1 MKVNS
6 IMIAAGILVL
16 LAIQLLLFR
25 FQKVNDYLVLN
36 RYTGTAHIIADLM
49 AKPKETSESD
59 KIKSLNKEIE
69 SIKHDRDKLF
79 EQIKIR
85 DEEIE
90 LLNEVSRRYFS
101 EERKDINTGTKRIC
115 YMIDC
120 YYRQRRD
127 GRIYLD
133 NKFYDPERVLNGIF
147 DCATTLKDLINKEA
161 PE

>member
-1 MKVNS
+1 MKKNA
-6 IMIAAGILVL
+6 ILICAGILIVL
-16 LAIQLLLFR
+16 TVQLFLFR
-25 FQKVNDYLVLN
+25 FQRVDSYLFLN
-36 RYTGTAHIIADLM
+36 RYTGTVYTYADM
-49 AKPKETSESD
+49 MVQPKAPSESD

-85 DEEIE
+85 DEQIE
-90 LLNEVSRRYFS
+90 LLNEVSHRYFS
-101 EERKDINTGTKRIC
+101 EQRKDINTGTKRIC

-120 YYRQRRD
+120 YYRQRGN

-133 NKFYDPERVLNGIF
+133 NKVYDSERVLTGIF
-147 DCATTLKDLINKEA
+147 DCANTLKDLINKEA